1 MDISI
6 KPYQNLAEAIILSA
20 VQDYRD
26 ALRDNGSRH
35 GNHIRC
41 NNHTI
46 KECEKFFKS
55 QWFTILSNADGEM
68 IMNKIRKEVQNDSK
82 TNSTH
87 TKIYRTNR

>member
-26 ALRDNGSRH
+26 ALTDKGSKH
-35 GNHIRC
+35 MTHVKS
-41 NNHTI
+41 NNAII

-55 QWFTILSNADGEM
+55 DWFRVLTNVDGEM
-68 IMNKIRKEVQNDSK
+68 IMNKIRKEVQNERK
-82 TNSTH
+82 THSGNS
-87 TKIYRTNR
+87 